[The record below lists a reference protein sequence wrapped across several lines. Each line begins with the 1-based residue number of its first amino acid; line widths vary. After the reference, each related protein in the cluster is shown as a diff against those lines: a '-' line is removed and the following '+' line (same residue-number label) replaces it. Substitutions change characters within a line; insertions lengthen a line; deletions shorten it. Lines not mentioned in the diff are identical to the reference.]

1 MCFGSQSEK
10 IRKKEN
16 ILSRQGS
23 SLFSDRSSTKTR
35 RGGGSGRDEW
45 AEGEKKGKLS
55 KWALPHLHNSLYLRK
70 FELLSSLPNINPITV
85 GNNA

>member
-16 ILSRQGS
+16 IPSRQGS

-45 AEGEKKGKLS
+45 AEGQKKKKKENCPSGLCRIYITHYTFVNLS
-55 KWALPHLHNSLYLRK
+55 CCPLY
-70 FELLSSLPNINPITV
+70 PT
-85 GNNA
+85 